1 MDKTMYDCLFVTE
14 DDGKD
19 MLSVTA
25 EMLDYA
31 DCVDIAGAAVNEI
44 DKGLPFI
51 VKLSLIVRR
60 AVLQGYYMAITDVQA
75 IQQAAIE
82 GTLEDEK
89 TERETHNNTIHD
101 GERETRTR

>member
-1 MDKTMYDCLFVTE
+1 MDKTTFDCLFVTE
-14 DDGKD
+14 DNGKE

-51 VKLSLIVRR
+51 VKLSLIVRQ

-75 IQQAAIE
+75 IQQAAIME
-82 GTLEDEK
+82 GSDNGLSFETVHK
-89 TERETHNNTIHD
+89 TECKAR
-101 GERETRTR
+101 